1 MIGFDRDALI
11 CDLAE
16 TYHIYDYRSLPVK
29 LVATLSSG
37 LRENSRIKTKMRGE
51 QVPVTDSLLAM
62 IYDILAGFLWNGG
75 GKPPESAY
83 DRLNGIEHE
92 KPEKNF
98 ETFDSPEDYL
108 RERERIIGE
117 IECQEQH

>member
-16 TYHIYDYRSLPVK
+16 TYRIYDYRSLPVR

-37 LRENSRIKTKMRGE
+37 LREDSRIKTKMRGE
-51 QVPVTDSLLAM
+51 KVSYTDSLLAL
-62 IYDILAGFLWNGG
+62 IYDILAGFLWNGE
-75 GKPPESAY
+75 GKAPASAY
-83 DRLNGIEHE
+83 DRLNGIERE
-92 KPEKNF
+92 APAKNF
-98 ETFDSPEDYL
+98 KTFESGEEYW